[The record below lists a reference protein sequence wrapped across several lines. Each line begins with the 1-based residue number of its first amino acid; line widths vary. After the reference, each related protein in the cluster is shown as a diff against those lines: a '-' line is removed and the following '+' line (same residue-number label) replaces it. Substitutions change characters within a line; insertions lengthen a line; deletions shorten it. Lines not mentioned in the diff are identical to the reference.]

1 MAEPARTDWAEV
13 SALVGAGVI
22 GALQTGK
29 VPPAL
34 LVLAADF
41 GFGLPGAA
49 LLLSFFALLT
59 GLMGCVA
66 GSTAARLG
74 TRRALIGGLW
84 LVGGAG
90 LALAAAPNVP
100 LLYGARLV
108 EGLGFLAIVVSAP
121 TLVAQ
126 RSAPRDRARALS
138 IWAAFMPAG
147 IALGMLGA
155 PLIGAWGWR
164 GSWVLASGLAL
175 LMAPVV
181 TALVP
186 RAAGGPQ
193 RGLGSPL
200 AALRALV
207 AARRPLLVAG
217 CFASYVAIYFGIAAF
232 LPAFVIER
240 FGAGLSLAGA
250 IGAVAAGA
258 NVVGNLAAGEAL
270 RRGMNPGRLVL
281 VTGVAMSVLTA
292 ASYAASP
299 GLAVALV
306 FSMAASL
313 VGGAVPA
320 CLFATVPLV
329 VPGPGLIGPAMGLVI
344 QCNNLG
350 QVLTPPIIAAA
361 VGHGWGWSAVPLLL
375 AGITLALCAW
385 PLMRLGDRA

>member
-1 MAEPARTDWAEV
+1 MVERTDWREIT
-13 SALVGAGVI
+13 ALVGAGVI

-34 LVLAADF
+34 LVVAQEF

-49 LLLSFFALLT
+49 MLLSFFALLT

-66 GSTAARLG
+66 GSLAARLG
-74 TRRALIGGLW
+74 TRRALVGGLV
-84 LVGGAG
+84 LTGLAG
-90 LALAAAPNVP
+90 LGLAAAPGVP
-100 LLYGARLV
+100 LLYAARLV
-108 EGLGFLAIVVSAP
+108 EGLGFLAVVVSAP

-126 RSAPRDRARALS
+126 RAAPRDRALALA

-147 IALGMLGA
+147 IAMGMLGA
-155 PLIGAWGWR
+155 PLIEAWGWR
-164 GSWVLASGLAL
+164 GAWVLASLLAL
-175 LMAPVV
+175 GWAVV
-181 TALVP
+181 AMVFVP
-186 RAAGGPQ
+186 RLVGGPQ

-240 FGAGLSLAGA
+240 FGASLALAGA
-250 IGAVAAGA
+250 IGAVAAVA
-258 NVVGNLAAGEAL
+258 NVIGNLLAGEAL
-270 RRGMNPGRLVL
+270 RRGLNPGRLVL
-281 VTGVAMSVLTA
+281 VTGAAMSVLTA
-292 ASYAASP
+292 AGYAASP
-299 GLAVALV
+299 GLVPALV
-306 FSMAASL
+306 LSMAASL

-329 VPGPGLIGPAMGLVI
+329 VPDPALTGPAMGLVI

-350 QVLTPPIIAAA
+350 QVLTPPVIAAA
-361 VGHGWGWSAVPLLL
+361 VGFGWGWSAVPLLL
-375 AGITLALCAW
+375 AGVTLSFCAW
-385 PLMRLGDRA
+385 PLSRVGVRA